1 MEMGIKHKLRD
12 AVPFVVMLALSAALF
27 VIVASGKR
35 IQFCDEMFSYTITNS
50 DSPLYQLSENKWYT
64 NEEFA
69 DKLTHTEND
78 SLRQTLAMVKQDFVH
93 PPLYY
98 ICFYIS
104 SVISGKDFSKWTGLA
119 VNFLFFMGT
128 QVLIW
133 LIVRKIFQSPFTAFI
148 ACMIYALNKSTLS
161 NACLVRMYMM
171 MTFFLAAFVYIN
183 MLIIDRDGK
192 EKRLYIWLGVVTATG
207 FMTQY
212 YFALFA
218 ILFFVVEA
226 VSGCINRKYKRIMMY
241 LGSMVMAVI
250 LATFV
255 WDFWMEAILKR
266 FITTSMTGR
275 SLNLFSNIPLMLD
288 GLVIMQ
294 MSVFQWGYKA
304 AEWVVPIIIIVF
316 LLHPQK
322 DDKYPGLKELVVKMT
337 VAAVFYA
344 GCVRYISPLNSTRY
358 YYPADMLEILVVIV
372 CAVYLASLACNR
384 LVNILVCTVLLVG
397 NILLMVNG
405 FGIDYYGE
413 GPQYDAQRN
422 ILSLYGKIPYIVVG
436 GESIE
441 VSGSLQNFLM
451 ASDIIRITENYEA
464 DGSEVLGE
472 AKQFIIVCQGDE
484 NGNSEIADYGLY
496 YYIMSTG
503 NFAGRDFLLR
513 SNGLNY
519 YIAHRK

>member
-1 MEMGIKHKLRD
+1 M
-12 AVPFVVMLALSAALF
+12 
-27 VIVASGKR
+27 
-35 IQFCDEMFSYTITNS
+35 
-50 DSPLYQLSENKWYT
+50 
-64 NEEFA
+64 
-69 DKLTHTEND
+69 
-78 SLRQTLAMVKQDFVH
+78 
-93 PPLYY
+93 
-98 ICFYIS
+98 
-104 SVISGKDFSKWTGLA
+104 
-119 VNFLFFMGT
+119 
-128 QVLIW
+128 
-133 LIVRKIFQSPFTAFI
+133 
-148 ACMIYALNKSTLS
+148 
-161 NACLVRMYMM
+161 
-171 MTFFLAAFVYIN
+171 
-183 MLIIDRDGK
+183 
-192 EKRLYIWLGVVTATG
+192 
-207 FMTQY
+207 
-212 YFALFA
+212 
-218 ILFFVVEA
+218 
-226 VSGCINRKYKRIMMY
+226 
-241 LGSMVMAVI
+241 
-250 LATFV
+250 
-255 WDFWMEAILKR
+255 
-266 FITTSMTGR
+266 
-275 SLNLFSNIPLMLD
+275 
-288 GLVIMQ
+288 
-294 MSVFQWGYKA
+294 
-304 AEWVVPIIIIVF
+304 
-316 LLHPQK
+316 
-322 DDKYPGLKELVVKMT
+322 
-337 VAAVFYA
+337 
-344 GCVRYISPLNSTRY
+344 RYISPLNSTRY

-441 VSGSLQNFLM
+441 VSGSLQNFLI